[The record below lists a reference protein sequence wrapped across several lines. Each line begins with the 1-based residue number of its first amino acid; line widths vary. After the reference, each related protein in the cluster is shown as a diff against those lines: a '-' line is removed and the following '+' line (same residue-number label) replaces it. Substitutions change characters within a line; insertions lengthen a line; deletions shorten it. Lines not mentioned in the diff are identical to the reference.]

1 MMCMSNPQQPASTAS
16 EGARIGRVAPGFSLT
31 SHVGTIV
38 SLDSLRGRPVVV
50 FFFPKAH
57 SPGCTAEACAFR
69 DTQGQGDHLG
79 GSELA
84 AANATILGVSR
95 DSTESLRRFAE
106 QHRLGYLL
114 LSDHDSALRRLWRVP
129 AWLGVLP
136 GRVTYI
142 LTRDLIVR
150 EIVDSQLRPAEH
162 ARRAMAVLRSIGAG
176 TTLTP

>member
-1 MMCMSNPQQPASTAS
+1 MMCMSNPQQPAPVVS
-16 EGARIGRVAPGFSLT
+16 EGARIGRAAPGFSLP
-31 SHVGTIV
+31 SHAGAIV
-38 SLDSLRGRPVVV
+38 SLDLLRGRPVVV

-57 SPGCTAEACAFR
+57 SPGCTAEACSFR

-106 QHRLGYLL
+106 LHRIGYLL
-114 LSDHDSALRRLWRVP
+114 LSDRDGALRRLWSVP

-142 LTRDLIVR
+142 LDRDLIVR
-150 EIVDSQLRPAEH
+150 EIIDSQLRPAAH
-162 ARRAMAVLRSIGAG
+162 ARRALAALRSIDAG